1 MSGSH
6 REERHVW
13 TSEMPNLQSTARR
26 RRTAAAAHE
35 GSRSERRAA
44 LRRPLSTL
52 WCVCSFR
59 RCDGER
65 NGVQRVGLPRARTS
79 AKRSAPRPDR
89 APESARLAGRPR
101 LSTVD
106 DRSDDSGGRPPAP
119 NMRFQLCPKIES
131 ACRPAAGILSGI
143 RARFRAFE
151 NLAPTE
157 RPSVR
162 HSIVGRLD
170 GRVADL

>member
-106 DRSDDSGGRPPAP
+106 DGRIDPAGP
-119 NMRFQLCPKIES
+119 TSSPEHALSIMSPKLKAHVGLRQVSYQVSERGS
-131 ACRPAAGILSGI
+131 APSRTWRP
-143 RARFRAFE
+143 
-151 NLAPTE
+151 
-157 RPSVR
+157 PSVR
-162 HSIVGRLD
+162 LSGTR
-170 GRVADL
+170 